1 MSTLEMF
8 KCRDCGVKYNCGE
21 EQPEADMTSEN
32 DSALCKW
39 CGEDEGFEA
48 DFLIT
53 EEKGQCEENV

>member
-53 EEKGQCEENV
+53 ED